1 LCSNQDGTLIV
12 LYPKE
17 SFAIYLDAGSDEKK
31 DYRHIS
37 SVLDDALNGYCF
49 LNEGILRRTN
59 NKRGKMAFTHK
70 VDLTCIK
77 KAHGSPTDAWYVI
90 YLMQQFIR
98 SHRRLEFPVAMDK
111 WCKEL
116 AKTTDADITQ
126 EFALIQKSFAAII
139 VRDVCRD
146 TPPGLF
152 YYQGATP
159 SNVDL
164 QNRIA
169 QQCDYRPFNS
179 LNGSEPFPPKP
190 MSKPT
195 KMIKN

>member
-1 LCSNQDGTLIV
+1 MCRNQDGILIV

-17 SFAIYLDAGSDEKK
+17 SFAFYLDAGSDEKK

-90 YLMQQFIR
+90 YLMQEYIR
-98 SHRRLEFPVAMDK
+98 NHRRLEFPVAIDK
-111 WCKEL
+111 WCKDM

-126 EFALIQKSFAAII
+126 EFALIQKTFASII
-139 VRDVCRD
+139 VNDVCRD
-146 TPPGLF
+146 EPSGLF

-164 QNRIA
+164 ENRIA
-169 QQCDYRPFNS
+169 LQYDDRPFNS
-179 LNGSEPFPPKP
+179 LNGCQLFPPKP
-190 MSKPT
+190 VSKLT
-195 KMIKN
+195 KK